1 MRVYANKNVHGRQS
15 MLEMDDIDAN
25 MIMVGERTMY

>member
-1 MRVYANKNVHGRQS
+1 MRVHANNDVREQQS

-25 MIMVGERTMY
+25 MIMVGELTMY